1 MCLYASV
8 CVFVCECVLLT
19 LVYDEALHALFE
31 LVGGVQALDGA
42 AQHTL
47 LLLQPALQTRDLTPQ
62 HLVL

>member
-31 LVGGVQALDGA
+31 LVGGYVSVCVCLY
-42 AQHTL
+42 L
-47 LLLQPALQTRDLTPQ
+47 SVCVCVCLS
-62 HLVL
+62 